1 MQPNGKVNVLIV
13 FPLDQGWAAVP
24 EYTFT
29 TKLTSSA

>member
-1 MQPNGKVNVLIV
+1 MQLNGKVNVLIV
-13 FPLDQGWAAVP
+13 FPLDEDWVAVP